1 MLDMIMAMTL
11 IAAQSEA
18 QAPEGYPDWVYEET
32 HTIQTVDERDLHF
45 YLDHPA
51 DGERVPLLLL
61 VDGSSCVGQ
70 LRPNMR
76 YDYRPGPERP
86 ARYARLMV
94 EKPGVAPEASY
105 GSECTEDFLRHYTID
120 NRVLDHL
127 RVLQHLRAHADWWNG
142 ELLVWGW
149 SDGGDIASQLVAYYP
164 QVTRAVLGAM
174 GGGYTM
180 AEHFEDFWACP
191 EERYSGEERE
201 ACLADLREQ
210 FERMEDN
217 PTWRETWSGHDN
229 SWAVWPTRLNSRLV
243 HLLEDN
249 TTPIL
254 IVHGEKDRNGTPVE
268 SARVL
273 VEALEASGNTAFE
286 YWEIPCMGH
295 GWGNLPDAQDE
306 ALEQGML
313 DWLLGQEI
321 ATDGPPR
328 FGQTDP
334 LDCPAAE

>member
-1 MLDMIMAMTL
+1 MLNMIMAL
-11 IAAQSEA
+11 ALVSV
-18 QAPEGYPDWVYEET
+18 QAETQVPEGYPGWVYEDSR
-32 HTIQTVDERDLHF
+32 TIQTVDERDLHF
-45 YLDHPA
+45 YLDHPD

-105 GSECTEDFLRHYTID
+105 GSECTEGFLRHYTID

-127 RVLQHLRAHADWWNG
+127 RVLQHLRATADWWNG

-191 EERYSGEERE
+191 EERVSGEERE
-201 ACLADLREQ
+201 ACIADLRAQ

-249 TTPIL
+249 TMPIL

-268 SARVL
+268 SARAL
-273 VEALEASGNTAFE
+273 VDALDASGNTAFE

-295 GWGNLPDAQDE
+295 GWGNLPEAQGN
-306 ALEQGML
+306 ALEEGML

-321 ATDGPPR
+321 AADGPPR
-328 FGQTDP
+328 LGQP
-334 LDCPAAE
+334 EGADCPASD